1 MGCCLSSHRQ
11 QHKPANPDSPKSQNN
26 DRENYDLR
34 IFTYE
39 ELKKATKQFRPD
51 KVLEESYFGMVYK
64 GKLGIK
70 DNRGYYEML
79 VSIQKFNPKEL
90 QDDEE
95 WMAEVN
101 YLGNLRHPNLV
112 RLVGYCCDRAHRF
125 LVYEF
130 MASGSLEKHLFNE
143 DGETLNWTRRM
154 KIALDV
160 AKGLAFLHA
169 AAERPI
175 IFRYFKTSNILLD
188 KHLNAKLFD
197 VGLQKNEYMCVSMRV
212 LGYTAPEYGLT
223 GRLTAKNNVYGFG
236 VMLLEML
243 TGRRAIDNTKF
254 RTKSYNLV
262 QFALSCLDDYN
273 KLRSILDPRIDGQF
287 RHKDINFVALLALEC
302 LNPDDKARP
311 SMNDVVNAL
320 EASQY

>member
-26 DRENYDLR
+26 DPGNNDLR

-64 GKLGIK
+64 GKLGTK

-79 VSIQKFNPKEL
+79 VSIQKFNPEEL

-95 WMAEVN
+95 WKAEVN
-101 YLGNLRHPNLV
+101 YLGNLRHPNLL
-112 RLVGYCCDRAHRF
+112 RLIGYCCDRVHRF

-143 DGETLNWTRRM
+143 DGETLNWKRRM

-175 IFRYFKTSNILLD
+175 IFRCFKTSNILLD
-188 KHLNAKLFD
+188 KVSCEHL
-197 VGLQKNEYMCVSMRV
+197 
-212 LGYTAPEYGLT
+212 
-223 GRLTAKNNVYGFG
+223 
-236 VMLLEML
+236 
-243 TGRRAIDNTKF
+243 
-254 RTKSYNLV
+254 
-262 QFALSCLDDYN
+262 
-273 KLRSILDPRIDGQF
+273 
-287 RHKDINFVALLALEC
+287 
-302 LNPDDKARP
+302 
-311 SMNDVVNAL
+311 
-320 EASQY
+320 

>member
-11 QHKPANPDSPKSQNN
+11 QHKSENLDSPKSQNN
-26 DRENYDLR
+26 DRENDDLR

-39 ELKKATKQFRPD
+39 ELKKATKPFRPD
-51 KVLEESYFGMVYK
+51 KVLEESYVIMVYK

-70 DNRGYYEML
+70 DNCGYYEML
-79 VSIQKFNPKEL
+79 VSIQKFNPRDL
-90 QDDEE
+90 QDDKE

-101 YLGNLRHPNLV
+101 YLGNLRHPNMV
-112 RLVGYCCDRAHRF
+112 RLVGYCCDCTHQF

-143 DGETLNWTRRM
+143 DGETLNWSRRM

-197 VGLQKNEYMCVSMRV
+197 IGLQKNEYMCVSMRV
-212 LGYTAPEYGLT
+212 LGYTAPENGLT

-243 TGRRAIDNTKF
+243 TGRKAINNTKF
-254 RTKSYNLV
+254 KAKSYNLV
-262 QFALSCLDDYN
+262 
-273 KLRSILDPRIDGQF
+273 
-287 RHKDINFVALLALEC
+287 
-302 LNPDDKARP
+302 
-311 SMNDVVNAL
+311 
-320 EASQY
+320 